1 VEALEDRAAWTAAEA
16 EAVEARVTRV
26 EALEARVT
34 RVEALKA
41 RVEALEAR
49 AAWTA
54 AEAEA
59 LKARVEALMIE
70 CEWWRAGMESVEDDR
85 CSYTAAEWDEWRKSF
100 WR

>member
-59 LKARVEALMIE
+59 LEARVEALVIE
-70 CEWWRAGMESVEDDR
+70 CGMESVEDDTW
-85 CSYTAAEWDEWRKSF
+85 SYTAAEWDEWRKSF